1 VGHPSGYT
9 SMRWL
14 KYGNVQL
21 PYFKA
26 LGIGSAVITVIL
38 NFAVLGVSGRNAQA
52 ETLNAQADDSI
63 SVQGNRRVE
72 ASTVR
77 SYFKPGAGGRLDA
90 QVIDDAYKALYATGL
105 FQEVRIS
112 QTGGRIVVTL
122 VENPVIN
129 RIAFEGNKKV
139 KEDQLKLE
147 IQSKER
153 GTLSRATV
161 QSDVQRLVE
170 VYRRGGRFDVHVE
183 PKIIELPNSRVDL
196 VFEITEGEKTDV
208 KTINF
213 VGNRAY
219 SSYRL
224 KDEIKTVETGL
235 LAFLQTGNIYD
246 PDRIEADREL
256 LRRFYLKHGYIDVRV
271 VSAVGEFDPAQHG
284 FIITFTIDEGEQ
296 FRIGTVDVRSKIT
309 ALSPRLLEPRLR
321 MSTGDVYNAE
331 AIEKSVEDMTI
342 EAARQ
347 GFAFASVRPGADR
360 NPQTRTIN
368 LFFTVEEGQRTYIER
383 INIRGNTKTRDYV
396 VRREF
401 DVAEG
406 DAYNRALINRAE
418 RRLKNLN
425 YFKSVKITNE
435 PGSAPDRVVLNVDV
449 EDMSTGEVSLSGGF
463 STSDGA
469 LAEASIGERNL
480 FGLGLA
486 TKVGVTW
493 GQSSK
498 GATFSF
504 VEPYLLRYRLALG
517 FDLYAKEQLATSTV
531 SYQTDTIGGSLRL
544 GFALREDLSLQLRY
558 SLYRQQIVLKDYLKN
573 CNNIN
578 PDFVN
583 TFPTSAFYNNGNPS
597 TTYPGIGGSGTT
609 DQNCYADSEASLP
622 VKVEL
627 ASGAAI
633 TSLIGYS
640 LAYNTVNDNRNPT
653 SGLAATFNQ
662 DLAGVGGNV
671 RFLRETADIR
681 RYFEVIYDIVGVM
694 HLQAGTTEGW
704 DNSSVDYNELATN
717 GVRMLDNFQMGP
729 NLVHGF
735 ASGGIG
741 PRDLTNGTTNDA
753 IGGTHYWGASLEF
766 QTPIS
771 FIPKEI
777 GIKLAAYVDAG
788 SLWSYTGPKTSPLTG
803 ETMVASADN
812 MFINSAAGVGLIW
825 ASPFGP
831 LRFDLA
837 YPITKR
843 SYDKTQIFRF
853 GGGTTF

>member
-1 VGHPSGYT
+1 MNLCVRFVRGLSIAG
-9 SMRWL
+9 
-14 KYGNVQL
+14 
-21 PYFKA
+21 F
-26 LGIGSAVITVIL
+26 
-38 NFAVLGVSGRNAQA
+38 VLGGMISSLAAVSLTAGVVHAQ
-52 ETLNAQADDSI
+52 TPNSQTVNSI
-63 SVQGNRRVE
+63 VVEGNRRVE

-77 SYFKPGAGGRLDA
+77 SYFKVGPGGRLDA

-105 FQEVRIS
+105 FQDVHIS
-112 QTGGRIVVTL
+112 QSGGRVVVTL

-129 RIAFEGNKKV
+129 RIAFEGNRKI
-139 KEDQLKLE
+139 KEEQLKGE

-161 QSDVQRLVE
+161 QSDVQRIVE
-170 VYRRGGRFDVHVE
+170 VYRRGGRFDVHVD

-196 VFEITEGEKTDV
+196 VFEISEGNKTDV
-208 KTINF
+208 KNINF

-219 SSYRL
+219 SAYRL
-224 KDEIKTVETGL
+224 KDEVKTVESNL
-235 LAFLQTGNIYD
+235 LSFLQSTNIYD
-246 PDRIEADREL
+246 PDRLEADREL

-271 VSAVGEFDPAQHG
+271 VSAVGEYDPVQQG

-296 FRIGTVDVRSKIT
+296 YRIGSIDVRSKIP
-309 ALSPRLLEPRLR
+309 ALSSRLLEPRLR
-321 MSTGDVYNAE
+321 MSPGDVYNAE

-342 EAARQ
+342 EASRQ

-360 NPQTRTIN
+360 NSQARTIN
-368 LFFTVEEGQRTYIER
+368 LVFTAEEGQRTYIER
-383 INIRGNTKTRDYV
+383 INIRGNSKTRDYV

-425 YFKSVKITNE
+425 YFKNVKISTE

-449 EDMSTGEVSLSGGF
+449 EDMSTGEVSVSGGY

-486 TKVGVTW
+486 AKISGTY
-493 GQSSK
+493 GQHSK
-498 GATFSF
+498 GAAFSF
-504 VEPYLLRYRLALG
+504 VEPYFLGYRLALG
-517 FDLYAKEQLATSTV
+517 LDLYGKQQLPTNFI
-531 SYQTDTIGGSLRL
+531 SYQTDTLGAGLRL
-544 GFALREDLSLQLRY
+544 GVALREDLALQLRY
-558 SLYRQQIVLKDYLKN
+558 SIYRQQIVLPSYLAN

-578 PDFVN
+578 PDYIT
-583 TFPTSAFYNNGNPS
+583 TFPTPAPLP
-597 TTYPGIGGSGTT
+597 TTPPFAGTAGQIN
-609 DQNCYADSEASLP
+609 QNCYADGEASVP

-627 ASGAAI
+627 ATGASL
-633 TSLIGYS
+633 TSLVGYS
-640 LAYNTVNDNRNPT
+640 LIYNTVDDNRNPT
-653 SGLAATFNQ
+653 SGIAAGFNQ
-662 DLAGVGGNV
+662 DFAGVGGNV
-671 RFLRETADIR
+671 RFLRETADLR
-681 RYFEVIYDIVGVM
+681 RYFEVIYDVVGVL
-694 HLQAGTTEGW
+694 HLQAGTIQGW
-704 DNSSVDYNELATN
+704 GNGSADNGQIGTN

-735 ASGGIG
+735 APAGIG
-741 PRDLTNGTTNDA
+741 PRDLTIGTTNDA
-753 IGGTHYWGASLEF
+753 LGGTNYWGASLEV
-766 QTPIS
+766 QTPVF

-777 GIKLAAYVDAG
+777 GIKVAAYVDAG
-788 SLWSYTGPKTSPLTG
+788 SLWDYKGPTSSPLTG
-803 ETMVASADN
+803 ETMIASSNN
-812 MFINSAAGVGLIW
+812 MFVNSAAGVGLIW

-843 SYDKTQIFRF
+843 AYDKTQIFRF
-853 GGGTTF
+853 GGGASF

>member
-1 VGHPSGYT
+1 VRFVRGLSIAG
-9 SMRWL
+9 
-14 KYGNVQL
+14 
-21 PYFKA
+21 F
-26 LGIGSAVITVIL
+26 
-38 NFAVLGVSGRNAQA
+38 VLGGILLNLAAVSLTAGVASAQ
-52 ETLNAQADDSI
+52 TPSDQVVNSI
-63 SVQGNRRVE
+63 VVEGNRRVE

-77 SYFKPGAGGRLDA
+77 SYFKPGPSGRLEA
-90 QVIDDAYKALYATGL
+90 QNIDDAYKALYATGL
-105 FQEVRIS
+105 FQDVHIS
-112 QTGGRIVVTL
+112 QSGGRIVVTL

-129 RIAFEGNKKV
+129 KIAFEGNRKV

-161 QSDVQRLVE
+161 QSDVQRIVE
-170 VYRRGGRFDVHVE
+170 VYRRGGRFDVHID
-183 PKIIELPNSRVDL
+183 PKIIELPNGRVDL

-208 KTINF
+208 KTITF

-246 PDRIEADREL
+246 PDRLEADREL

-271 VSAVGEFDPAQHG
+271 VSAVGEYDPAQHG

-296 FRIGTVDVRSKIT
+296 YRIGGVDVRSKIP
-309 ALSPRLLEPRLR
+309 ALNPVVLQPRLR

-342 EAARQ
+342 EASRQ
-347 GFAFASVRPGADR
+347 GFAFATVRPGADR
-360 NPQTRTIN
+360 ISQARTIN
-368 LFFTVEEGQRTYIER
+368 LVFTVEEGQRTYIER

-425 YFKSVKITNE
+425 YFKTVKITTE
-435 PGSAPDRVVLNVDV
+435 PGSAPDRVVLDVDV
-449 EDMSTGEVSLSGGF
+449 EDQSTGEISLSGGY

-486 TKVGVTW
+486 AKVGVSY
-493 GQSSK
+493 GQYSK
-498 GATFSF
+498 GANFSF
-504 VEPYLLRYRLALG
+504 VEPYLLGYRLALG
-517 FDLYAKEQLATSTV
+517 LDLYAKQQLPTNFI
-531 SYQTDTIGGSLRL
+531 SYQTDTLGAGVRL
-544 GFALREDLSLQLRY
+544 GVALREDLALQLRY
-558 SLYRQQIVLKDYLKN
+558 SIYQQKIVLPSYLDN
-573 CNNIN
+573 CNNIS
-578 PDFVN
+578 PDYIN
-583 TFPTSAFYNNGNPS
+583 TFPTPNPLPS
-597 TTYPGIGGSGTT
+597 TPPFRGTAGQIN
-609 DQNCYADSEASLP
+609 QNCYVDGEASVP

-627 ASGAAI
+627 ANGASL
-633 TSLIGYS
+633 TSLVGYS
-640 LAYNTVNDNRNPT
+640 LAYNTVDDNRNPT
-653 SGLAATFNQ
+653 SGVAAAFNQ
-662 DLAGVGGNV
+662 DVAGVGGDV
-671 RFLRETADIR
+671 RFLRETADVR
-681 RYFEVIYDIVGVM
+681 RYFEVVSDVVGVL
-694 HLQAGTTEGW
+694 HLQAGTITGW
-704 DNSSVDYNELATN
+704 GNGSVDYGQIGAN

-735 ASGGIG
+735 APAGIG
-741 PRDLTNGTTNDA
+741 PRDLTIGTTNDA
-753 IGGTHYWGASLEF
+753 LGGTHYWGASVEM
-766 QTPIS
+766 QSPIPM
-771 FIPKEI
+771 IPKEM
-777 GIKLAAYVDAG
+777 GLKVATYVDAG
-788 SLWSYTGPKTSPLTG
+788 SLWDYTGPTASPLTG
-803 ETMVASADN
+803 ETMVPSSN
-812 MFINSAAGVGLIW
+812 SMFINSAVGVGLIW

-853 GGGTTF
+853 GGGASF